1 MSTSPED
8 DRTVLSSAPPPA
20 PTAVGAHERSNA
32 LPPGTRLGEF
42 EITGILGEGGFGIV
56 YLAYDSSLERQ
67 VALKEYMPSF
77 AARSTEVHVSVR
89 SAQNA
94 ESYEAGLRSFVNE
107 ARLLA
112 QFDHPSLVKVYRF
125 WEANGTAYMVM
136 PYYRG
141 TTLKQTLKDLEAAP
155 DETWLQQLLAP
166 LLDALDQIHQH
177 QCFHRDIAPDNIL
190 MLEEGRP
197 LLLDFGAARRAIGDM
212 NQAFTVILKQN
223 YAPIEQYAEMPG
235 MRQGPWTDLYAL
247 ASVVHFAI
255 DGRAPPPAVSRMM
268 ADPYV
273 PLAARYGERYSGAFL
288 EAIDRAL
295 AFRPEDRPQDVAA
308 LRALLGLDTM
318 AVRTAPPHAVPPA
331 APPPAAPAPDPDRPH
346 PRSDIAQ
353 PARAA
358 PRGRA
363 MLLGAGAALVLG
375 AAGWWAYS
383 GMQGKASGAQA
394 GKAAETVPPRV
405 AAAAAPPA
413 SALQQAPAPAPAP
426 AAAAAP
432 ATARA
437 PAPAPAALT
446 PAAALDA
453 VMAGASPERQ
463 VSVRVENPRL
473 RINRDKIRFSVRS
486 SHAGFVYVYMVG
498 AQGNNFELLFPNA
511 VDRKNRIGA
520 GATLDLPRPRWALSA
535 TGPEGTD
542 RLLVMVSDSP
552 RDFSAT
558 GMATEG
564 DVSTFPFARAAELL
578 RRHTGAAP
586 LYAGTPVCLETP
598 CPGDYGA
605 AAFTV
610 EQVRE

>member
-8 DRTVLSSAPPPA
+8 DRTVLSSAPPPGPA
-20 PTAVGAHERSNA
+20 PAAAGAHERSNA

-141 TTLKQTLKDLEAAP
+141 ATLKQTLKDLPAAP
-155 DETWLQQLLAP
+155 DEAWLRQLLAP

-273 PLAARYGERYSGAFL
+273 PLAARYAERYSGAFL

-308 LRALLGLDTM
+308 LRALLGLDTI
-318 AVRTAPPHAVPPA
+318 AVRAAPPA
-331 APPPAAPAPDPDRPH
+331 APPHATSAPDPDRRH
-346 PRSDIAQ
+346 PRSDTAQ

-358 PRGRA
+358 PRGSA
-363 MLLGAGAALVLG
+363 MLLGAGAAVVLG
-375 AAGWWAYS
+375 AAGWWAYAE
-383 GMQGKASGAQA
+383 MQGKPPGAHA
-394 GKAAETVPPRV
+394 GRAAETVPPR
-405 AAAAAPPA
+405 A
-413 SALQQAPAPAPAP
+413 SALRQAPAPTAAPAQVPAPAP
-426 AAAAAP
+426 V
-432 ATARA
+432 
-437 PAPAPAALT
+437 PAALT
-446 PAAALDA
+446 PALALDA
-453 VMAGASPERQ
+453 VLAGASPERQ

-473 RINRDKIRFSVRS
+473 RINRDMIRFSVRS

-498 AQGNNFELLFPNA
+498 AQGNDFHLLFPNA

-520 GATLDLPRPRWALSA
+520 GATLDLPRPRWPLRAS
-535 TGPEGTD
+535 GPEGTD
-542 RLLVMVSDSP
+542 RLLVMVSDRP

-564 DVSTFPFARAAELL
+564 DFSAFPFARAAELQ

-586 LYAGTPVCLETP
+586 LYAGTPVCLEMP

-610 EQVRE
+610 EEVRE